1 MMSVMVQLL
10 FSFHGVKCLVEC
22 NIYCVKGNSVSRR
35 GGDDTEKVL
44 KVCTCLSNRLFIIP
58 S

>member
-10 FSFHGVKCLVEC
+10 FSFHGAKCLVEC

-44 KVCTCLSNRLFIIP
+44 KCAHA
-58 S
+58 